1 MDHASG
7 LHPAEARV
15 PRDRRLTK
23 RRILKDVGPLR
34 FGEGHDT
41 TFPYALAVATGAE
54 YDWLMGSSGAAFTTT
69 IDESG
74 WDPLAATP
82 RDRETLARAARAAGV
97 RLDPEPPPYD
107 DEMRALILDRAKQ
120 AIDERLPPLVFGLGG
135 PPEYGLIIGYDEEGP
150 TFFARTFFDK
160 GDDPRRAGWSDFQ
173 SEDRGGLIFL
183 DKTAPP
189 DRPQALREG
198 IDAALAAAETS
209 DQALTSWA
217 GALRDDA
224 RWSDAKHAGSAAFAD
239 HAMRSVLVDKRRAA
253 ARFLRTARG
262 LLPNAPGSDLLRAA
276 ESYGYAADAATKGGV
291 GAFDGSVAMRFID
304 AGHRR
309 AWAKNLDAL
318 REHDREGREALAS
331 ARQGMR

>member
-1 MDHASG
+1 MGDAAGVHD
-7 LHPAEARV
+7 LEARL

-41 TFPYALAVATGAE
+41 TFPYALALATGAD
-54 YDWLMGSSGAAFTTT
+54 YDWLMGTSGAAFTTT

-82 RDRETLARAARAAGV
+82 RDPETLARAARGAGV

-107 DEMRALILDRAKQ
+107 DEMRALILDRAKE
-120 AIDERLPPLVFGLGG
+120 AIDEHLPPLVFGLGG

-160 GDDPRRAGWSDFQ
+160 GDDPRRAGWSEFE

-183 DKTAPP
+183 DKTVPP
-189 DRPQALREG
+189 DRPQALRDG
-198 IDAALAAAETS
+198 IDAALAAAEDS

-217 GALRDDA
+217 AALRDDA

-253 ARFLRTARG
+253 ARFLRAARG